1 MRERCRG
8 VGQKRRGGEEGEERC
23 KEANTKFKIQPCS
36 SIKINATRTQSCVI
50 KLCVLLNVT
59 AYSELSSYVSI
70 PRATD
75 IYLPLCPLL
84 HLFLSLSLFFSLHIS
99 VSLPC
104 SINCKWSVL
113 RWNTLWAGLHG
124 WQLCVCMCVCSCLV
138 NNWNAHSGPFSRFWE
153 RTHACIFSYVFVLP
167 VCIILLKDAQ
177 CCQPPTYTWLQI
189 SNLQ

>member
-1 MRERCRG
+1 MGWERG
-8 VGQKRRGGEEGEERC
+8 AGESGKGRRGGEEGEERC

-124 WQLCVCMCVCSCLV
+124 WQLCVCVYVCVFITAGGRDVILLLLC
-138 NNWNAHSGPFSRFWE
+138 
-153 RTHACIFSYVFVLP
+153 TIFSFLFIPFEVIKMYCENMHRASKAYRLRFLP
-167 VCIILLKDAQ
+167 NCK
-177 CCQPPTYTWLQI
+177 
-189 SNLQ
+189 